1 VTKIKTISYIVLVG
15 SFLITTLA
23 ASASQLADAELQA
36 KLEERLKKEKR
47 LKDRVRVSVEDGV
60 VTLSGLVT
68 NIWSK
73 KRAIEL
79 AMEIPESQAVESEME
94 IARAESDQALADEVA
109 KMVLSYVFY
118 TIFDAV
124 NVSVQDGVVHLA
136 GRVTWGHKV
145 DDIEKKASQSFGAQ
159 EVINEIEELPTSI
172 QDQRLRQALAHR
184 IYGDPIFVDQ
194 AFGANPPIHIVVER
208 GHVTL
213 LGVVRSNV
221 EKRKAEVIARST
233 FRVFSVENKLVSGS

>member
-1 VTKIKTISYIVLVG
+1 MTKIKTISCIVLVG
-15 SFLITTLA
+15 SFLTTTLA

-36 KLEERLKKEKR
+36 KLEQTLKKEKR

-118 TIFDAV
+118 TVFDGI
-124 NVSVQDGVVHLA
+124 NVTVQDGVVLLA
-136 GRVTWGHKV
+136 GKVTWGHKV
-145 DDIEKKASQSFGAQ
+145 DDIEKKASQSFGVQ
-159 EVINEIEELPTSI
+159 EVINEIEELPTSLH
-172 QDQRLRQALAHR
+172 DERLRHALANR
-184 IYGDPIFVDQ
+184 IYGDSIFVDR
-194 AFGANPPIHIVVER
+194 AFGRNPPIHIIVER

-213 LGVVRSNV
+213 IGVVRSNV
-221 EKRKAEVIARST
+221 EKRKAETIARST
-233 FRVFSVENKLVSGS
+233 FGVFSVENKLVSGS